1 MTTNAVIDARDLFAR
16 RNFPVG
22 ALVQH
27 PTHGYGFVRERD
39 GTSRLVAFKQS
50 LCKRLTEVPRMDW
63 PAENP
68 LNVRFVKSVEVVSH
82 WAFTWE
88 LTLISLPSVSKTTEP
103 QAQTLS
109 FDQLAQA
116 AQVVS
121 GSVEDQH
128 PSWLPA

>member
-1 MTTNAVIDARDLFAR
+1 
-16 RNFPVG
+16 
-22 ALVQH
+22 
-27 PTHGYGFVRERD
+27 
-39 GTSRLVAFKQS
+39 
-50 LCKRLTEVPRMDW
+50 MDW

-82 WAFTWE
+82 WGFTWE